1 MHYLFVGLGN
11 KGNEYKNT
19 RHNIGFDFVDAFAEK
34 YSSSWSKSKYHSD
47 ICDIRISDA
56 KITLM
61 KPMTYMN
68 ESGVAVLGYKTS
80 YKITNSQIYVFHDE
94 LDIDFGRIKYKIGG
108 GSAGHNGI
116 KSIDRAIGNDFHR
129 IRYGI
134 GRSQNTNM
142 EVSDYVLS
150 KFSSDEM
157 KKNESII
164 NKFIENFTI
173 DYFEN
178 IQELINFIK

>member
-11 KGNEYKNT
+11 KGSEYKNT
-19 RHNIGFDFVDAFAEK
+19 RHNIGFDFIDAFAEK
-34 YSSSWSKSKYHSD
+34 YSSPWSKSKYHSD
-47 ICDIRISDA
+47 ICDIRIDDTN
-56 KITLM
+56 ITLI

-68 ESGVAVLGYKTS
+68 ESGVAVLGYKTA
-80 YKITNSQIYVFHDE
+80 YKIGNSEIFVFHDE
-94 LDIDFGRIKYKIGG
+94 LDIDFGRIKYKVGG

-134 GRSQNTNM
+134 GRSQNPNM

-150 KFSSDEM
+150 KFSLDEVE
-157 KKNESII
+157 KNKSII

-173 DYFEN
+173 DSFEN

>member
-34 YSSSWSKSKYHSD
+34 YSSSWSKSKYNSD
-47 ICDIRISDA
+47 ICDIRLDGV

-68 ESGVAVLGYKTS
+68 ESGVAVLGYKTA
-80 YKITNSQIYVFHDE
+80 YKINNSQIYVFHDE

-108 GSAGHNGI
+108 GSAGHKGI
-116 KSIDRAIGNDFHR
+116 KSIDRSIGNDFHR

-134 GRSQNTNM
+134 GRSQNPNI

-150 KFSSDEM
+150 KFSSEEIVES
-157 KKNESII
+157 KNII
-164 NKFIENFTI
+164 TKFVENFTI
-173 DYFEN
+173 NSLQN
-178 IQELINFIK
+178 IQDLINFIK